1 MAIQFSALFSGLLF
15 GFGLAISGMSDPAK
29 VIGFLDISRNWD
41 PALMFVMGGAV
52 VVSTLGYF
60 VVLKK
65 AKPVFAESFTLPM
78 QTKIDRPLIIGA
90 TMFGIGWGLVG
101 YCPGPVFVALAYLQ
115 DQVVIF
121 FIAMTVGMLLAKKL
135 T

>member
-1 MAIQFSALFSGLLF
+1 MAILFSALFSGLLF

-29 VIGFLDISRNWD
+29 VIGFLDISRSWD

-65 AKPVFAESFTLPM
+65 AKPVCAESFTLPM
-78 QTKIDRPLIIGA
+78 QIQIDGPLIIGA

-115 DQVVIF
+115 HQVVIF